1 MSNIETNNIIDTS
14 INSNI
19 SVNKTDNKNL
29 IMVFDTETTG
39 LPVFKKRG
47 TSNFHPPEDYIK
59 YNKSRLIELGYYIYN
74 SSFEIVKN
82 HNMLVIPNGFLIE
95 NTEIHGITNQYA
107 KEKGLPLIKVLEEFS
122 NDLAKCDTIVAHN
135 LDFDYNIVLSEC
147 HRINIITPN
156 NICVDIIDKIKKIKL
171 VCTMKLAVEK
181 LKLTKTRIK
190 LIDLYKIAST
200 EEWKQQHRAEDDAR
214 VCGICYKYLV
224 NL

>member
-1 MSNIETNNIIDTS
+1 MSNKETND
-14 INSNI
+14 I
-19 SVNKTDNKNL
+19 SVNKNDNKNL

-39 LPVFKKRG
+39 LPVFKKGG
-47 TSNFHPPEDYIK
+47 TSNFHPPEDYKK

-74 SSFEIVKN
+74 SSFEIVKH

-95 NTEIHGITNQYA
+95 NTEIHGITNQDA
-107 KEKGLPLIKVLEEFS
+107 REHGQPLIKVLEEFL

-147 HRINIITPN
+147 HRINMKTSN
-156 NICVDIIDKIKKIKL
+156 NICLDIIDKIKKIKL

-181 LKLTKTRIK
+181 LKLTRTRIK

-200 EEWKQQHRAEDDAR
+200 EEWIQKHRAEDDAR